1 MAQWM
6 KIACL
11 NRQLQLKTTLTG
23 GQSFRWKQHGT
34 TEDEFIGVFANI
46 VWILKQT
53 ETELLFRIVGELS
66 YPNDSNLDV
75 VSAKNAKKQRTSIE
89 KTNPAEIRLKVPEP
103 EQYSSKGKLLYPKSY
118 YISLLRVYFRLD
130 VDLEQCYQQ
139 WNKCH
144 THFENSTD
152 QFYAVRQLDQDPVE
166 NLFSFICSQNNNISR
181 ISGLVEKICTHYGEK
196 ICDYSGA
203 PFYNFPDVSSLAP
216 AAVDDHLRQ
225 LSFGYRAK
233 YIQKSAEEILAK
245 GNLEWFRKLR
255 HLDYK
260 EAHRELLTLTG
271 IGPKVADCIC
281 LMSLNH
287 LQAIPVDTHVFQIAR
302 NYLPH
307 LAKCKAVSGKMYG
320 EIGDKFREIYGPKAG
335 WAQTVLFC
343 ADLRQFKEGAAG
355 AGEDADGVS
364 ETKVPA
370 ADSSKYRRSEEN
382 CEEEG
387 ADLAAIAPSSS
398 SSRPMS
404 QKPSRNQQQLRGN
417 FAHAGMQMARAG
429 NLLAEAA
436 KEKAVLVKERTQV
449 INRMVNHAVMSVN
462 FSALSEIAKQ
472 YFKMEQEKIL
482 QQSTAE

>member
-1 MAQWM
+1 M
-6 KIACL
+6 KIPCL
-11 NRQLQLKTTLTG
+11 SRQLQLKTTLSG

-53 ETELLFRIVGELS
+53 DSELRFKIVGELP
-66 YPNDSNLDV
+66 YPNDNNVDVDV
-75 VSAKNAKKQRTSIE
+75 VSVKKAKKLKTSIE
-89 KTNPAEIRLKVPEP
+89 PENAADIRLKVPEP
-103 EQYSSKGKLLYPKSY
+103 EQYASRGELLYPDSY
-118 YISLLRVYFRLD
+118 YKSLLRVYFRLD

-139 WNKCH
+139 WKQCH

-181 ISGLVEKICTHYGEK
+181 ISGLVEKICTHYGKK
-196 ICDYSGA
+196 ICDYSGV
-203 PFYNFPDVSSLAP
+203 PFFNFPDVESLAP
-216 AAVDDHLRQ
+216 AAVDEHLRQ

-245 GNLEWFRKLR
+245 GNLQWFRKLR
-255 HLDYK
+255 QLDYK

-343 ADLRQFKEGAAG
+343 ADLRQFKEGVVG
-355 AGEDADGVS
+355 GEDVADAEG
-364 ETKVPA
+364 
-370 ADSSKYRRSEEN
+370 DSKLSKK
-382 CEEEG
+382 
-387 ADLAAIAPSSS
+387 
-398 SSRPMS
+398 S
-404 QKPSRNQQQLRGN
+404 QKGKQRVN
-417 FAHAGMQMARAG
+417 
-429 NLLAEAA
+429 
-436 KEKAVLVKERTQV
+436 KA
-449 INRMVNHAVMSVN
+449 
-462 FSALSEIAKQ
+462 
-472 YFKMEQEKIL
+472 
-482 QQSTAE
+482 